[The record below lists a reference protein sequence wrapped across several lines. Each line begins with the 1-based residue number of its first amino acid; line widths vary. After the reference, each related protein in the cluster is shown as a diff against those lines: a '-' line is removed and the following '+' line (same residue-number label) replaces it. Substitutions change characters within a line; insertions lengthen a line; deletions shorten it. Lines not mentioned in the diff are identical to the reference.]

1 MVDDLAAIVVAEGN
15 GSFIIKAGIQE
26 AYRMISVHPDDQQLL
41 GVSWSRALYIGK
53 VLPFGLRSAPKTF
66 SAVADALLWILNSRS
81 ITKGLH
87 YLNNLAL
94 VSKDHHKSRETK
106 TDIAFYI

>member
-1 MVDDLAAIVVAEGN
+1 LVDDLAAIVVAEGN
-15 GSFIIKAGIQE
+15 GSFIIKAGIQ
-26 AYRMISVHPDDQQLL
+26 AYTVHPDDQQLL
-41 GVSWSRALYIGK
+41 GISCSRALYIGK
-53 VLPFGLRSAPKTF
+53 VLPFGHRSAPKIF

-87 YLNNLAL
+87 YLDNLVL
-94 VSKDHHKSRETK
+94 VSNDHHKSREAK